1 MTPPRPA
8 PRTKAVLALVL
19 LALLGAA
26 CIGAGQWQLRRAHER
41 EALLAAIE
49 AGRRA
54 PARVLDAQHRDGPD
68 WHPASAR
75 GRWLNP
81 FTVLLDNRNLKGL
94 PGLWV
99 ATPLELQGSP
109 GTAVLVLRG
118 WVARPL
124 PPAALPDLSAAAG
137 PVEVHG
143 TLLHRVP
150 RLFDLGSLTGRPD
163 AALPAPFPPADGQPP
178 RLQNLPLDTLE
189 PFLDARVLSEERNRV
204 LELIDR
210 RVTERVPAAYLTNEA
225 WLRGHRFYVD
235 ARVIVPRSPIA
246 ELLDEGLSPWVQ
258 DPQAV
263 DSVLDMC
270 TGSGCLA
277 ILAALAFPHAQ
288 VDAVDVSSDALEVA
302 RRNVDDYGLGD
313 RLALH
318 QSNLFDA
325 LPERQYDVIVCNPP
339 YVNSGSM
346 DVLPQEYRHEPH
358 LALAGGADG
367 MDLVRRI
374 LQAAPR
380 YLSENGVLVL
390 EIGHERDF
398 FEAAF
403 PELSPVWLDTA
414 EASDQL
420 LLLTREQL
428 TT

>member
-1 MTPPRPA
+1 MPQNARQELLTLRDLIRYGVSRLNA
-8 PRTKAVLALVL
+8 AQVALGHGSDNAWDETVYLVL
-19 LALLGAA
+19 HAL
-26 CIGAGQWQLRRAHER
+26 H
-41 EALLAAIE
+41 
-49 AGRRA
+49 
-54 PARVLDAQHRDGPD
+54 
-68 WHPASAR
+68 
-75 GRWLNP
+75 
-81 FTVLLDNRNLKGL
+81 
-94 PGLWV
+94 
-99 ATPLELQGSP
+99 
-109 GTAVLVLRG
+109 
-118 WVARPL
+118 
-124 PPAALPDLSAAAG
+124 
-137 PVEVHG
+137 
-143 TLLHRVP
+143 
-150 RLFDLGSLTGRPD
+150 
-163 AALPAPFPPADGQPP
+163 
-178 RLQNLPLDTLE
+178 LPLDTLE

-258 DPQAV
+258 DAQAV

-277 ILAALAFPHAQ
+277 ILSALAFPYAQ
-288 VDAVDVSSDALEVA
+288 VDAVDVSPDALEVA
-302 RRNVDDYGLGD
+302 RRNVDDYGLAD

-318 QSNLFDA
+318 QSDLFDN

-346 DVLPQEYRHEPH
+346 DVLPQEYRHEPQ
-358 LALAGGADG
+358 LALAGGTDG

-403 PELSPVWLDTA
+403 PELSPVWLDTE